1 MCNATVVQQVQTAV
15 LEAFPPG
22 TNIEFDVLNPGV
34 RDDIESTR
42 IVANVDT
49 VRFAFGNPMPIEL
62 DEPVVVIG
70 EPTRILVDVTHRGEF
85 LELELN
91 AQPRRQA
98 ESNLGS

>member
-1 MCNATVVQQVQTAV
+1 MCNTTVAQQVQTAV
-15 LEAFPPG
+15 LKAFPPG
-22 TNIEFDVLNPGV
+22 TNIVFNVLNPGA

-49 VRFAFGNPMPIEL
+49 EHFASGNPMPIKL

-70 EPTRILVDVTHRGEF
+70 EPTRILVDVTHGGKI

-91 AQPRRQA
+91 AQPRWQA
-98 ESNLGS
+98 GSG